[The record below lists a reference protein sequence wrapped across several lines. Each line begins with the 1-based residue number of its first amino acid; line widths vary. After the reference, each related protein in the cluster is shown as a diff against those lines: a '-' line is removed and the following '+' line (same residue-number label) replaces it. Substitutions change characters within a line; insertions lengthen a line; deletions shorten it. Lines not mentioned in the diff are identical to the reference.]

1 VVARL
6 LTRDTT
12 IHPAKT
18 AIRRKVSLRV
28 ISSKYFCLV
37 ICNQIVRFLISYD
50 NSACWPVSGAR
61 MKSKSD
67 NLYILLK
74 TQETK
79 IHQKRFQCEY
89 CFYLCAMEEKL
100 KFILEESSKL
110 FMRYGIRSMSM
121 DDVARQLG
129 ISKKTLYQYFA
140 DKKELVQSVM
150 KFHMD
155 QTNTC
160 FHGMKETPGNA
171 IDILLRVSQ
180 ILIEQMGQMNPSVT
194 SDLSKYYPES
204 FKTLM
209 DYKRGQ
215 VLDHIERNLQQ
226 GIKEGLYRKEMNTRV
241 IAYFYLIRMDQV
253 MTMEPDDEKM
263 KNITT
268 EAILN
273 ELFVYHVRGIANEKG
288 IEYLENTLMKDLK
301 NKNK

>member
-1 VVARL
+1 MR
-6 LTRDTT
+6 
-12 IHPAKT
+12 
-18 AIRRKVSLRV
+18 
-28 ISSKYFCLV
+28 
-37 ICNQIVRFLISYD
+37 
-50 NSACWPVSGAR
+50 
-61 MKSKSD
+61 
-67 NLYILLK
+67 
-74 TQETK
+74 
-79 IHQKRFQCEY
+79 QKRFRCEK
-89 CFYLCAMEEKL
+89 CFYLCGMEEKL
-100 KFILEESSKL
+100 KYILEEASKH

-121 DDVARQLG
+121 DDIARELG

-140 DKKELVQSVM
+140 DKKELVHSVM

-155 QTNTC
+155 YTIDC
-160 FHGMKETPGNA
+160 FRNMKETPGNA
-171 IDILLRVSQ
+171 IDILLRVSE
-180 ILIEQMGQMNPSVT
+180 ILIEQLGQMNPSVKY
-194 SDLSKYYPES
+194 DLSKYYPEA

-215 VLDHIERNLQQ
+215 VLDHIERNLMQ

>member
-1 VVARL
+1 
-6 LTRDTT
+6 
-12 IHPAKT
+12 
-18 AIRRKVSLRV
+18 
-28 ISSKYFCLV
+28 
-37 ICNQIVRFLISYD
+37 
-50 NSACWPVSGAR
+50 
-61 MKSKSD
+61 MKSNSD
-67 NLYILLK
+67 HLYILQK

-79 IHQKRFQCEY
+79 MHQKRFQREK

-100 KFILEESSKL
+100 KYILEESSKL
-110 FMRYGIRSMSM
+110 FIRYGIRSMSI

-150 KFHMD
+150 KYHMD
-155 QTNTC
+155 QTNNS

-194 SDLSKYYPES
+194 YDLSKYYPEA

-226 GIKEGLYRKEMNTRV
+226 GIKEGLYRKDMNTRV
-241 IAYFYLIRMDQV
+241 IAYFYLIRMDQF
-253 MTMEPDDEKM
+253 MSMEPDDEKM
-263 KNITT
+263 KNTSSA
-268 EAILN
+268 EILT
-273 ELFVYHVRGIANEKG
+273 ELFIYHVRGIVNPKG
-288 IEYLENTLMKDLK
+288 LEYLESKLVKELR
-301 NKNK
+301 NKKSK

>member
-1 VVARL
+1 MGVQ
-6 LTRDTT
+6 
-12 IHPAKT
+12 K
-18 AIRRKVSLRV
+18 
-28 ISSKYFCLV
+28 
-37 ICNQIVRFLISYD
+37 ISYD

-100 KFILEESSKL
+100 KFILEETSRH

-121 DDVARQLG
+121 DDVARELG

-140 DKKELVQSVM
+140 DKKELVHSVM
-150 KFHMD
+150 KYHMD
-155 QTNTC
+155 KTNDC
-160 FHGMKETPGNA
+160 FHNMKVEPGNA

-180 ILIEQMGQMNPSVT
+180 ILIEQMGQMNPSVKY
-194 SDLSKYYPES
+194 DLSKYYPEA

-215 VLDHIERNLQQ
+215 VLDHIERNLMQ
-226 GIKEGLYRKEMNTRV
+226 GIKEGLYRKDMNTRV
-241 IAYFYLIRMDQV
+241 IAYFYLIRMDQF
-253 MTMEPDDEKM
+253 MSMEPDDEKM
-263 KNITT
+263 KNINS
-268 EAILN
+268 EEILT
-273 ELFVYHVRGIANEKG
+273 ELFIYHVRGIVNPKG
-288 IEYLENTLMKDLK
+288 LEYLESKLLK
-301 NKNK
+301 ELRNKKSK